1 MRHFIFSS
9 LTLLALMVPA
19 TATATDNAQ
28 GGNDTDMALNQ
39 TLNSNYEDVV
49 FGELDPTRGE
59 LEIHYYGMVPATM
72 TVFVNGEEAY
82 LSSSVLSLPGHGS
95 YDIGV
100 LIEPYGY
107 PTGRSR
113 YVVSRHVEFKYET
126 PAPEI
131 MCHLTPTEVLVDI
144 IWPESDG
151 YPVYTGCYSY
161 LRLDQDQLSDVEA
174 FMTDNGRN
182 YESEHAYETIWVPEL
197 GYDRLGDMDGDGAN
211 TIADIVILIDK
222 LLTRN

>member
-1 MRHFIFSS
+1 MKHLFSIS
-9 LTLLALMVPA
+9 LVLLAVMFPA
-19 TATATDNAQ
+19 TAMAVDNEPAN
-28 GGNDTDMALNQ
+28 NDNNV
-39 TLNSNYEDVV
+39 TLNETIKSNYDDVV

-59 LEIHYYGMVPATM
+59 LEIHYYGMGPATM

-82 LSSSVLSLPGHGS
+82 LSSSVLSLPGHGT

-113 YVVSRHVEFKYET
+113 YVVSRRVDFKYET

-131 MCHLTPTEVLVDI
+131 RCFLTATEVLVDI
-144 IWPESDG
+144 TWPESDG

-161 LRLDQDQLSDVEA
+161 LRLDQDQYFDVEA

-197 GYDRLGDMDGDGAN
+197 DYDRLGDMDGDGTN
-211 TIADIVILIDK
+211 TIADVVVLIDK
-222 LLTRN
+222 LLGRK

>member
-1 MRHFIFSS
+1 MRHFISIS
-9 LTLLALMVPA
+9 LVLLAVMFPA
-19 TATATDNAQ
+19 TAMAIDNEPAN
-28 GGNDTDMALNQ
+28 NDNNV
-39 TLNSNYEDVV
+39 TLNETIKSNYDDVV

-59 LEIHYYGMVPATM
+59 LEIHYYGMGPATM

-82 LSSSVLSLPGHGS
+82 LSSSVLSLPGHGT

-113 YVVSRHVEFKYET
+113 YVVSRRVDFKYET

-131 MCHLTPTEVLVDI
+131 RCHLAPTEVNVDI
-144 IWPESDG
+144 TWPESDG
-151 YPVYTGCYSY
+151 YPVYTGCYTY
-161 LRLDQDQLSDVEA
+161 PRLNYDQNIDVEA

-182 YESEHAYETIWVPEL
+182 YESEHVYDTIWVPAL
-197 GYDRLGDMDGDGAN
+197 DYDVRGDLDGDGN
-211 TIADIVILIDK
+211 TSINDVVLLIDK
-222 LLTRN
+222 LLNPE